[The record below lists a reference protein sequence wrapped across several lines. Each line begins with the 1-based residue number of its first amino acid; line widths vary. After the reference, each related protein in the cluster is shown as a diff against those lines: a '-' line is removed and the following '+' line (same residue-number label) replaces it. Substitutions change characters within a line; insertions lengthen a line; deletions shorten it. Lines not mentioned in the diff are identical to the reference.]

1 MFLSRASVRRP
12 IAMSCFLIML
22 VLFGINSWDQ
32 LGLDAF
38 PNVEIPYV
46 TVTTVY
52 PGASRPRSRS
62 MSPSA
67 SRTRS
72 APSTDSRP

>member
-12 IAMSCFLIML
+12 IAMSCFIIML

-52 PGASRPRSRS
+52 PGASPRSRS